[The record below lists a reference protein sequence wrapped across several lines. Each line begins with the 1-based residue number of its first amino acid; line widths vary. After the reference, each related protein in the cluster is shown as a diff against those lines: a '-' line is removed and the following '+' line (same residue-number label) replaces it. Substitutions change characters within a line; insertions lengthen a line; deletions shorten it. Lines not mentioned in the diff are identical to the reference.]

1 MASHLPEASP
11 PGAIACRRG
20 VRFHVD
26 RGHGRPRAQC
36 FPSSGCLQV
45 QYFHQ
50 RPISTHLQ
58 RSVECL
64 AGAATKHR
72 EGRARARGGA
82 CSGRRAGHVPC
93 GLPRSHRGSRRAE
106 ENAIGWTNTPA
117 SSRFRHGPTQAGG
130 RGTPPRG
137 DPETQAPSAMLP
149 LKQVLQGPTAES
161 RDSPARPTAQGTSL
175 PPVAEGSSA
184 QSRVQAG
191 RGDGPGRYPA
201 VPGCSACPQNSRAAA
216 LTPSG
221 SRCDHTWGRAFGEVT
236 RVKRAFAGPG
246 SGAAGIRA

>member
-1 MASHLPEASP
+1 M
-11 PGAIACRRG
+11 
-20 VRFHVD
+20 D

-149 LKQVLQGPTAES
+149 LKQVLQGPTRRAGT
-161 RDSPARPTAQGTSL
+161 ARRVRRPG
-175 PPVAEGSSA
+175 PGHVASA
-184 QSRVQAG
+184 RG
-191 RGDGPGRYPA
+191 RGEQCPVTCSGGQRGRPGPLPSSPRLQCVSPEFTCRS
-201 VPGCSACPQNSRAAA
+201 PNPQR
-216 LTPSG
+216 LP
-221 SRCDHTWGRAFGEVT
+221 V
-236 RVKRAFAGPG
+236 
-246 SGAAGIRA
+246 

>member
-72 EGRARARGGA
+72 EGRTRARGGA

-106 ENAIGWTNTPA
+106 ENAIGWTNTLA
-117 SSRFRHGPTQAGG
+117 GSRFRHGPTQAGG

-161 RDSPARPTAQGTSL
+161 RDSPARPTARPGARRFRPWPRGAVPSH
-175 PPVAEGSSA
+175 VFRRAEGTA
-184 QSRVQAG
+184 RAVTQQS
-191 RGDGPGRYPA
+191 P
-201 VPGCSACPQNSRAAA
+201 AAA
-216 LTPSG
+216 
-221 SRCDHTWGRAFGEVT
+221 
-236 RVKRAFAGPG
+236 RVPRIHVPQP
-246 SGAAGIRA
+246 